1 MTEFI
6 IAGGPFMWPLLA
18 CSILIITISIERL
31 WFLQIRLVSP
41 KGLTNQ
47 IVNLFNKNLINN
59 KQADEIS
66 ELSSLGFLLISCI
79 QYKDLPRENLESKIE
94 EKAVEI
100 KYSLERN
107 LNMLGTIATISPLL
121 GLLGTVIGMIAA
133 FTGLSEVT
141 GANPDALAAGISQAL
156 ITTAF
161 GLFIAV
167 PGLVL
172 HKYFEQKVSYLLI
185 TLQIEVSRFITS
197 PKAGKSVTAMANMAA
212 VANAKNA
219 GTKAMECGFS
229 SAGTN
234 DKVASAKMLEMPAPT
249 AASVKATSTASS
261 TTNSVAATS
270 ENAPDNMTTA
280 NRRCKRK
287 AKMAMSVK
295 SEMSDALTRKPD
307 ISRAPVH
314 YFSWPS
320 NCQESIFTIFENGST
335 FRTIAPL

>member
-41 KGLTNQ
+41 IGLTNQ
-47 IVNLFNKNLINN
+47 IVNLYNKGLINN

-79 QYKDLPRENLESKIE
+79 QYKDLPRDNLESKIE
-94 EKAVEI
+94 DKAIEV
-100 KYSLERN
+100 KFSLERN
-107 LNMLGTIATISPLL
+107 LTMLGTIATISPLL
-121 GLLGTVIGMIAA
+121 GLLGTVIGMITA

-172 HKYFEQKVSYLLI
+172 HKYFEQKVSFLLI
-185 TLQIEVSRFITS
+185 TLQIEVSRFIDVIN
-197 PKAGKSVTAMANMAA
+197 K
-212 VANAKNA
+212 
-219 GTKAMECGFS
+219 
-229 SAGTN
+229 
-234 DKVASAKMLEMPAPT
+234 
-249 AASVKATSTASS
+249 
-261 TTNSVAATS
+261 
-270 ENAPDNMTTA
+270 
-280 NRRCKRK
+280 
-287 AKMAMSVK
+287 
-295 SEMSDALTRKPD
+295 
-307 ISRAPVH
+307 
-314 YFSWPS
+314 
-320 NCQESIFTIFENGST
+320 
-335 FRTIAPL
+335 

>member
-94 EKAVEI
+94 EKAIEV
-100 KYSLERN
+100 KFSLERN

-121 GLLGTVIGMIAA
+121 GLLGTVIGMIKA

-185 TLQIEVSRFITS
+185 RLQIEVSRFIDVIN
-197 PKAGKSVTAMANMAA
+197 K
-212 VANAKNA
+212 
-219 GTKAMECGFS
+219 
-229 SAGTN
+229 
-234 DKVASAKMLEMPAPT
+234 
-249 AASVKATSTASS
+249 
-261 TTNSVAATS
+261 
-270 ENAPDNMTTA
+270 
-280 NRRCKRK
+280 
-287 AKMAMSVK
+287 
-295 SEMSDALTRKPD
+295 
-307 ISRAPVH
+307 
-314 YFSWPS
+314 
-320 NCQESIFTIFENGST
+320 
-335 FRTIAPL
+335 